1 MRLAIVLSVLVFVTS
16 CSGDIGWQ
24 TRNISGIMPPLEFTL
39 TGEDG
44 STVTQEAFRGE
55 PVAVYFGY
63 THCPDICPLT
73 LHKLQTAIAR
83 LPEDERSDLKVLFIS
98 VDPKRDDPATLAQY
112 TSSFGPQFVGLTGD
126 EDTLRS
132 LAKRYR
138 ATFSYGEPD
147 EHGDY
152 MVSHPSAIYVF
163 DAKGKI
169 RLLMRTDDGADAIA
183 HDLGRLVEATG

>member
-1 MRLAIVLSVLVFVTS
+1 MRLSIVFAAVLVLAGCADDT
-16 CSGDIGWQ
+16 GWQ
-24 TRNISGIMPPLEFTL
+24 TKNISGIMPDLQFQL

-44 STVTQEAFRGE
+44 SRVTEQAFRGE

-73 LHKLQTAIAR
+73 MRKLQSAIAR
-83 LPEDERSDLKVLFIS
+83 LPEGDRNDLKVLFVS

-112 TSSFGPQFVGLTGD
+112 TGSFGSQFVGLTGN

-152 MVSHPSAIYVF
+152 TVSHPSAIYVF
-163 DAKGKI
+163 DAEGKI
-169 RLLMRTDDGADAIA
+169 RLLMRTDDTPEAIA
-183 HDLGRLVEATG
+183 HDLGRLVEAAG